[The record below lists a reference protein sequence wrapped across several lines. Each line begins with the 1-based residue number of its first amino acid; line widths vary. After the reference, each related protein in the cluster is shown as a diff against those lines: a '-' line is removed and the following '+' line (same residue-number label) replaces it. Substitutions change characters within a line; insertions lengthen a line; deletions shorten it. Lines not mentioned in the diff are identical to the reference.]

1 MDFEFQQVDKIDLV
15 PEQFRGIYEEK
26 DGKFSVGE
34 SFQGVTTA
42 VIGLNKSL
50 KAARA
55 EAKGKTAIDLSVLSD
70 YGATP
75 EEIKESVA
83 GKITELQNEIAK
95 GGSAKLNLDKVRQE
109 MTAAHA
115 QEMHKKEIRND
126 ALQNQVYELLVV
138 NNATAA
144 IVEAKGD
151 PDLLMPFIKSEVKIV
166 EEDGKFNAY
175 VVDAQ
180 GDRRYSGV
188 TGQPM
193 SMKDLVLEKK
203 GNEKYGRLFESES
216 PAGGGMQ
223 MIIMLALMFGVFY
236 FFMIRPQMK
245 KQKELKQFREALKTG
260 ANVVTIGGIHG
271 TVSSIQE
278 DTVLLKLEDKTIV
291 KVEKSA
297 LITDFKSHQ
306 QQSGRK

>member
-223 MIIMLALMFGVFY
+223 PGSGMRSNKNGSGELSATQKISAGL
-236 FFMIRPQMK
+236 K
-245 KQKELKQFREALKTG
+245 KNF
-260 ANVVTIGGIHG
+260 
-271 TVSSIQE
+271 S
-278 DTVLLKLEDKTIV
+278 
-291 KVEKSA
+291 
-297 LITDFKSHQ
+297 
-306 QQSGRK
+306 

>member
-95 GGSAKLNLDKVRQE
+95 GGSAKLNLDKVRKE
-109 MTAAHA
+109 MADAHSKDL
-115 QEMHKKEIRND
+115 QKRDSRTE
-126 ALQNQVYELLVV
+126 ALQNQLYGLLVE
-138 NNATAA
+138 NNATNA
-144 IVEAKGD
+144 IVDAKGV
-151 PDLLMPFIKSEVKIV
+151 PELLMPFIKSQVKVI
-166 EEDGKFNAY
+166 EEDGSFTVY
-175 VVDAQ
+175 VVDGQ
-180 GDRRYSGV
+180 GDRRYSGI

-193 SMKDLVLEKK
+193 TIKELALEMKA
-203 GNEKYGRLFESES
+203 NEKFGRLFESEA

-223 MIIMLALMFGVFY
+223 PGSGKRAAAGSNEELSST
-236 FFMIRPQMK
+236 
-245 KQKELKQFREALKTG
+245 QKISRGLSNR
-260 ANVVTIGGIHG
+260 
-271 TVSSIQE
+271 
-278 DTVLLKLEDKTIV
+278 
-291 KVEKSA
+291 
-297 LITDFKSHQ
+297 
-306 QQSGRK
+306 GRNG